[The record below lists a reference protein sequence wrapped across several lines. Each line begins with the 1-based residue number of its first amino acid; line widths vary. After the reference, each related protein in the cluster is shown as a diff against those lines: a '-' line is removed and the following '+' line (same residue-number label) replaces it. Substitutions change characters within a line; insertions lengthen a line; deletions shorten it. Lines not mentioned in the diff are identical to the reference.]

1 MLDRPAKLQQA
12 VLDEA
17 LAATVVSCI
26 GSPLDIITACP
37 AAFGLAFQ
45 LTRMMSLPLQIF
57 FHNGFGERALTSGNV
72 FFVLVIMYALAGYA
86 GPREMIFAMPAVNG
100 FVIAYLVASLM
111 RLFGIYKRI
120 RENTPVHSYYNGR
133 PWPFFFRICRNEDV
147 IKRYLEP
154 ITAALLG
161 IIIAQFSPVGAF
173 IGLSAVF
180 LAVHSHLQYM
190 LRRRKY
196 LDTRDAQIEAQLMQ
210 ERLQERPTVGT
221 GGVAVV
227 ISNGV
232 QMMSRLANLGK
243 GKRQT
248 SGVAPK
254 GHSVARRVVRNGEP
268 AGPRIADPP
277 CVPMSGREALA
288 EEPHPSG
295 ADFRPADPPT
305 AMAVVDP
312 DDPELDL
319 TAEHRAFAREQLQ
332 QGNLVASCPATGC
345 GNVMAF
351 EAKSVGRKARCH
363 KCGTVC
369 RVPKPEKPM
378 ANESASP

>member
-1 MLDRPAKLQQA
+1 MLDRPAKLQKA
-12 VLDEA
+12 MLDET

-26 GSPLDIITACP
+26 GSPLDLITACP

-72 FFVLVIMYALAGYA
+72 FFVLFIMYALAGYA
-86 GPREMIFAMPAVNG
+86 GPRELIFAMPAVNG

-154 ITAALLG
+154 IAAALLG

-210 ERLQERPTVGT
+210 ERLQERPTPGT
-221 GGVAVV
+221 GGVAVA

-232 QMMSRLANLGK
+232 HLMNRLANLGK
-243 GKRQT
+243 GKPRT
-248 SGVAPK
+248 SAVAPK
-254 GHSVARRVVRNGEP
+254 ERSMAGPEVPNGEH
-268 AGPRIADPP
+268 ARTLSADAPRAE
-277 CVPMSGREALA
+277 VNGRGVLTEG
-288 EEPHPSG
+288 PHPSG
-295 ADFRPADPPT
+295 ADFRPADPPAAIT
-305 AMAVVDP
+305 VVDP
-312 DDPELDL
+312 DDPGLDL
-319 TAEHRAFAREQLQ
+319 TAEHRAFASEQLQ
-332 QGNLVASCPATGC
+332 QGNIVALCPATDC

-351 EAKSVGRKARCH
+351 GPGAGGRKAQCH
-363 KCGTVC
+363 KCGRIC
-369 RVPKPEKPM
+369 RIPKLENRT
-378 ANESASP
+378 ASESASP